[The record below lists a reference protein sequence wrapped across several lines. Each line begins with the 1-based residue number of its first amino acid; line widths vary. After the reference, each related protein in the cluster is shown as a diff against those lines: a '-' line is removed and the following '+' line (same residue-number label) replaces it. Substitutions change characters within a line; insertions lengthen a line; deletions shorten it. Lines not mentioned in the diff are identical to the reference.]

1 MADLRGTA
9 VGMGNPHCV
18 VFVEQ
23 DLDSLPWRA
32 WGEALERHPLFPNR
46 TNVQFMKIIDRKN
59 VRIEIWER
67 GAGYTMASGSS
78 SSASAAVARKMGLVD
93 ADLTVNMPGGQII
106 IGIGDDYSI
115 VMTGPTTPVGI
126 FEMHPGVP
134 VQDVAV

>member
-1 MADLRGTA
+1 
-9 VGMGNPHCV
+9 
-18 VFVEQ
+18 
-23 DLDSLPWRA
+23 
-32 WGEALERHPLFPNR
+32 
-46 TNVQFMKIIDRKN
+46 
-59 VRIEIWER
+59 
-67 GAGYTMASGSS
+67 
-78 SSASAAVARKMGLVD
+78 MGLVD